1 LPLGYHPV
9 LSDSP
14 ELGPEACDEL
24 GRLVLR
30 HSVATFERREE
41 FTAEAQSQQRNALL

>member
-1 LPLGYHPV
+1 LALPLGYHPV

-14 ELGPEACDEL
+14 KRADYARGELARP
-24 GRLVLR
+24 VLE

-41 FTAEAQSQQRNALL
+41 RTAAAQN